1 VSAATADAAPVVV
14 RGARLEDLPGLVA
27 CIADDTVGGHG
38 DVWTAATQPLYEAAF
53 AEIAASG
60 RDVLLVAE
68 AAGEIAGVAHLT
80 LSRIIAD
87 RGALA
92 AQVRTVFVRRA
103 WRGRGVGAAVMGEA
117 ERIAR
122 ERGAYALAL
131 VSNKKRADA
140 HRFYKRLGYARS
152 HESFR
157 KRL

>member
-1 VSAATADAAPVVV
+1 MT
-14 RGARLEDLPGLVA
+14 
-27 CIADDTVGGHG
+27 
-38 DVWTAATQPLYEAAF
+38 F
-53 AEIAASG
+53 
-60 RDVLLVAE
+60 
-68 AAGEIAGVAHLT
+68 
-80 LSRIIAD
+80 SRIIAD

-103 WRGRGVGAAVMGEA
+103 WRGRGVGAAIMAEA

-140 HRFYKRLGYARS
+140 HRFYERLGYARS
-152 HESFR
+152 HEGFR